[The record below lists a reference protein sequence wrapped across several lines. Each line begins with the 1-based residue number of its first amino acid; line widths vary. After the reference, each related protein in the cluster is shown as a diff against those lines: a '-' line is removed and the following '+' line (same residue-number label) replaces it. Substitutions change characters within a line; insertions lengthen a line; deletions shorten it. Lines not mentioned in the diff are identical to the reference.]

1 MSEENTNKDNRFDKE
16 TQSAFVKGITESFD
30 AFVKVFKANGLATVT
45 FILVLF
51 MIFYSWILKPVDLN
65 TIVKEALKKESII
78 KQEEMSKSIQQRLE
92 ADKMINNLMAEI
104 IDEFDVNRCLLLSLH
119 NGSASIANV
128 EYLFYSATNEMI
140 STNNK
145 NGEDVY
151 DISYEADGFQR
162 QLIGNLIGNATF
174 KRLIHEPYLYFS
186 DLERYHRNNFRFI
199 YKMQQ
204 IGANSCM
211 MIPFVSNNIPELV
224 LVVSSKEPTLP
235 AQQIYNL
242 VEKYRSRIE
251 VNLMNI

>member
-1 MSEENTNKDNRFDKE
+1 MQENDNKQQYETEKKSDFISSIVKAFDIFVE
-16 TQSAFVKGITESFD
+16 T
-30 AFVKVFKANGLATVT
+30 FKKHGLASVT

-51 MIFYSWILKPVDLN
+51 MFFYSFILNPVDIN

-78 KQEEMSKSIQQRLE
+78 KQEEMNKSIQQRLE
-92 ADKMINNLMAEI
+92 ADKMINSLMSEI
-104 IDEFDVNRCLLLSLH
+104 IDEFDVNRCILLSLH

-174 KRLIHEPYLYFS
+174 KRLIHEPYIYFS

-211 MIPFVSNNIPELV
+211 MIPFVNNNIPELV

-251 VNLMNI
+251 INLMNI

>member
-1 MSEENTNKDNRFDKE
+1 MAKYTEESKSGFIAAIVKAFDG
-16 TQSAFVKGITESFD
+16 FVRT
-30 AFVKVFKANGLATVT
+30 FKKHGLASVT
-45 FILVLF
+45 FILVMF
-51 MIFYSWILKPVDLN
+51 MILYSFVLHPIDINK
-65 TIVKEALKKESII
+65 IVTDALKKESII
-78 KQEEMSKSIQQRLE
+78 KQEEMNKSIQQRLE
-92 ADKMINNLMAEI
+92 ADKMINSLMSEI

-224 LVVSSKEPTLP
+224 LVVSSKEPEMP

-251 VNLMNI
+251 INLMNI